1 MMAGTTRDGPV
12 AGRLE
17 GGSPPNRFLVALAV
31 LTVLADAAEEQPLL
45 LIIDDAQWLD
55 RESAKVLAF
64 LARRLYADAIACL
77 FAVREPAEQKVP
89 LDGLAN
95 LYVRCLQEAGS
106 RELLLSLTGVPLDE
120 RVIDRIVAETGGNPL
135 ALAEVAGR
143 WPLARWRA
151 ARCRPRRCRWAVGW
165 RTGSCSGSGASR
177 QAPRRCSCW
186 RPPSRPGDPALLWRA
201 AGHLGID
208 SAALRP
214 LKRAA
219 WLLSSRKLLP
229 GIRWCAP
236 RFTTGRLRL
245 SGAGP
250 TPPWRL

>member
-143 WPLARWRA
+143 WRA
-151 ARCRPRRCRWAVGW
+151 GGRLDAAHAVAG
-165 RTGSCSGSGASR
+165 GQSAGGLV
-177 QAPRRCSCW
+177 P
-186 RPPSRPGDPALLWRA
+186 A
-201 AGHLGID
+201 AGQGPPGKHPG
-208 SAALRP
+208 AAPAGGRRAVRGTP
-214 LKRAA
+214 LCC
-219 WLLSSRKLLP
+219 
-229 GIRWCAP
+229 GAP
-236 RFTTGRLRL
+236 P
-245 SGAGP
+245 AI
-250 TPPWRL
+250 